1 MESDER
7 APLLEASLNQNHIV
21 RLDEDVESMVQSH
34 LTKDEQNLYD
44 ASVGERLAYN
54 DYTTIDWLHDLVR
67 FYQAT
72 EEKKDKTRTDSMLMN
87 INMCVL
93 LIYIGQGL
101 VSIPIHR

>member
-7 APLLEASLNQNHIV
+7 APLLEASLSQNHIV

-54 DYTTIDWLHDLVR
+54 DYTTIDWLHDLVGSTKLQENKNR
-67 FYQAT
+67 
-72 EEKKDKTRTDSMLMN
+72 TRTDFILMN
-87 INMCVL
+87 INTCML
-93 LIYIGQGL
+93 LIYTDQGL
-101 VSIPIHR
+101 ISIPIHR

>member
-7 APLLEASLNQNHIV
+7 APLLEASVNQNHIV

-72 EEKKDKTRTDSMLMN
+72 EEKKDKTRTDFMLMN
-87 INMCVL
+87 INMCML
-93 LIYIGQGL
+93 LIYTGQRL
-101 VSIPIHR
+101 VSISIHR

>member
-7 APLLEASLNQNHIV
+7 APLLEASVNQNHIV

-67 FYQAT
+67 FYKAT
-72 EEKKDKTRTDSMLMN
+72 YKKKQDEGN
-87 INMCVL
+87 INICML

-101 VSIPIHR
+101 ISIPIHR

>member
-7 APLLEASLNQNHIV
+7 AALLEASLNQNHIV

-72 EEKKDKTRTDSMLMN
+72 EEKRTRR
-87 INMCVL
+87 
-93 LIYIGQGL
+93 GQI
-101 VSIPIHR
+101 SC